1 MPTPLSCIMLMSQ
14 TEIDRQ
20 VLTNVSQVNCITPP
34 PNIAEAT
41 GPVIAL
47 VDFLENLPT
56 TLDAFVN
63 SAMARYCGAPINHKL
78 PSVLPGLSG
87 FHVSELSN
95 PAFLWLLILDE
106 YYNIAKLEGLAPAR
120 ALRAVFANTP
130 PLLTSE

>member
-1 MPTPLSCIMLMSQ
+1 MPTPLACIMLMSQ

-20 VLTNVSQVNCITPP
+20 VLTSLSQTRATIP
-34 PNIAEAT
+34 PNLGEAT

-63 SAMARYCGAPINHKL
+63 SAMARYCGVPINHKL
-78 PSVLPGLSG
+78 PSILPGLSG

-120 ALRAVFANTP
+120 ALRAVFREHA
-130 PLLTSE
+130 PLLTNE